1 MGAVWKVFSYLF
13 VGALWGI
20 TNPFLKQGAQI
31 SSPSSTSSLSLES
44 KETTTLFQRATESF
58 KSFLRPSIILP
69 IAINQLGSLAFYF
82 LLATDDISIAVP
94 LCNSLTFAFTGVTGW
109 LLGERI
115 HQPILFV
122 LGIALVLSGI
132 YLCVL
137 S

>member
-20 TNPFLKQGAQI
+20 TNPFLKQGAQS
-31 SSPSSTSSLSLES
+31 SSPSSSSSSLES
-44 KETTTLFQRATESF
+44 METNLFQRATESF

-122 LGIALVLSGI
+122 LGVAFVVSGI